1 MPFLP
6 PNQQHQST
14 EGKTLTPNCSKNVG
28 EIFFAI
34 IGIFDEV
41 RGEEHEYGQKTGP
54 EVVFAAI
61 LVKN

>member
-1 MPFLP
+1 
-6 PNQQHQST
+6 
-14 EGKTLTPNCSKNVG
+14 LTPNCSKNVR